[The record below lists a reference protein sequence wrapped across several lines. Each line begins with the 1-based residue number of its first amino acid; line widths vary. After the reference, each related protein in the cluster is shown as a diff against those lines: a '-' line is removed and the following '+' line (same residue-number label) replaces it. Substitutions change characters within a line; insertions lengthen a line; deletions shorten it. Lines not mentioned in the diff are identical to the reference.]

1 MAYRLFYSG
10 VVRRLIRYGN
20 NDKNS
25 WPNERKRLT
34 HGITGA
40 LALILMAIHAAWAI
54 YTYWKGNAKAKQKFS
69 KFSIFVWIFWLIPY
83 ILGIVLGI
91 K

>member
-1 MAYRLFYSG
+1 MKENAL
-10 VVRRLIRYGN
+10 
-20 NDKNS
+20 
-25 WPNERKRLT
+25 
-34 HGITGA
+34 HGITGP

-69 KFSIFVWIFWLIPY
+69 KFSIFVWTFWLIPY

>member
-1 MAYRLFYSG
+1 MKENAL
-10 VVRRLIRYGN
+10 
-20 NDKNS
+20 
-25 WPNERKRLT
+25 

-69 KFSIFVWIFWLIPY
+69 KFSIFVWIF
-83 ILGIVLGI
+83 
-91 K
+91 

>member
-1 MAYRLFYSG
+1 
-10 VVRRLIRYGN
+10 
-20 NDKNS
+20 
-25 WPNERKRLT
+25 
-34 HGITGA
+34 
-40 LALILMAIHAAWAI
+40 MAIHAAWAI

-69 KFSIFVWIFWLIPY
+69 KFSIFVWTFWLIPY